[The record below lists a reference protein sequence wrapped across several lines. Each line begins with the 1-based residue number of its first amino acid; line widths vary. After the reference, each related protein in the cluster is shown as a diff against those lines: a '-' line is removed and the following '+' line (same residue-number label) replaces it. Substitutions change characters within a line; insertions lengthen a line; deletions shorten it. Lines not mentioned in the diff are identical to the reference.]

1 MRDGIDSSGFQ
12 AVSNPPDPSR
22 KINEKV
28 AALLSMDW
36 SGQQAFTGRT
46 YIVNRAAVAASIATA
61 AFGQQRFR
69 DYDGPDAVTGPAP
82 LLGPPPRTITAP
94 AANTPHAAE
103 PDAASTPDFA
113 LLGQFGSEVAQPV
126 ALAHEIVTAFST
138 TRQMTHSQMRQLLR
152 CIEDAMQIARQSQQI
167 ARLAEGRLRQSH
179 ENIRLD
185 EMVQQMLA
193 EREDDFGAHG
203 LAVVRNIKPVEIIV
217 DAGLLSSLIDAAM
230 RWAASGGRQLVVSL
244 GIKNWPEHGI
254 LALRTRGLDQAT
266 TQALAADSLTW
277 QLMHHTAMTMGV
289 TLEREVNASEATL
302 LMEFARTVKQMEGLT
317 TVEMDA
323 SGDSQ
328 FHNGTKPMAGLRI
341 LLISNDPFVC
351 GEVDSASRLLGVQV
365 DSVPNMDKAQSYL
378 RAGLPHLIVI
388 DERLRDETFDQ
399 VRDEIKTIE
408 PNFGFLEIAD
418 QFNTFEISSWMSDSM
433 TRVSRDVLRTQ
444 LPSVLTLELARAQ

>member
-1 MRDGIDSSGFQ
+1 M
-12 AVSNPPDPSR
+12 
-22 KINEKV
+22 
-28 AALLSMDW
+28 
-36 SGQQAFTGRT
+36 
-46 YIVNRAAVAASIATA
+46 NRAAVAASIASA
-61 AFGQQRFR
+61 AFGQHRSR
-69 DYDGPDAVTGPAP
+69 DYDGPDAVTSPAP
-82 LLGPPPRTITAP
+82 LLGPPPRALSVP
-94 AANTPHAAE
+94 AANTPHTTA
-103 PDAASTPDFA
+103 PDAESVPDFA

-126 ALAHEIVTAFST
+126 ALAHDIVTAFST
-138 TRQMTHSQMRQLLR
+138 TRHMTHSQMRQLLR

-185 EMVQQMLA
+185 ELVQQMLG
-193 EREDDFGAHG
+193 EREDDFNAHG
-203 LAVVRNIKPVEIIV
+203 MAVVRNIKPVEIIV
-217 DAGLLSSLIDAAM
+217 DPGLLSSLIETALG
-230 RWAASGGRQLVVSL
+230 WAALGGQRLVVSL

-254 LALRTRGLDQAT
+254 LALRTSGLDAASS
-266 TQALAADSLTW
+266 QALAADSLTW
-277 QLMHHTAMTMGV
+277 QVMHHTALTMGV
-289 TLEREVNASEATL
+289 TLEREVSGTEATL

-317 TVEMDA
+317 AVEMDA

-341 LLISNDPFVC
+341 LLISNDSFVC

-365 DSVPNMDKAQSYL
+365 DSVPSMDKAQSYL
-378 RAGLPHLIVI
+378 RMGLPHLIVI

-433 TRVSRDVLRTQ
+433 TRVSRDVLRAQ